1 MRRKQYAMNAISQV
15 GCSIKSTRTR
25 TTSPQSLRCK
35 HLQQGKDARG
45 KDARLSFTRDFGGNL
60 VFWYVLLLHRC
71 LGRLLPFYVA
81 SCGQHFVAESLMSV
95 SSQIMTEISVSL
107 AEHGVLLTDGVVQC
121 LAGCAEG
128 LVLDGSSQGC
138 EENPGDDSTQPLSD
152 AGFLSLCPRIQPESS
167 IDCWEGIDY
176 ECASSTGCFHLR
188 RLELIDCQI
197 SFEALHTVLR
207 CCSNLTHLGLSGCF
221 NDLPDALHFD
231 FLNGN
236 DIPPARVINDVLT
249 GIAADNGETETTR
262 LLRQLLFLSQKD
274 VRERE
279 TYSEAVSCFVG
290 LHEILPD
297 LRVLDISECTWVTS
311 MVIVQF
317 ILNHEIFRSKREAQL
332 NVRGCG
338 ISEALLGEW
347 KSCAVFD
354 MISTER
360 QLRSQR

>member
-221 NDLPDALHFD
+221 NDLPDALHF
-231 FLNGN
+231 
-236 DIPPARVINDVLT
+236 
-249 GIAADNGETETTR
+249 
-262 LLRQLLFLSQKD
+262 
-274 VRERE
+274 
-279 TYSEAVSCFVG
+279 
-290 LHEILPD
+290 
-297 LRVLDISECTWVTS
+297 
-311 MVIVQF
+311 
-317 ILNHEIFRSKREAQL
+317 
-332 NVRGCG
+332 
-338 ISEALLGEW
+338 
-347 KSCAVFD
+347 
-354 MISTER
+354 
-360 QLRSQR
+360 